1 MGGVIRNLLL
11 QGEVRLRGGER
22 AVAAQHHAAA
32 VGIIAAAA
40 ARSGEAA
47 AERGG
52 HMLVVELVHLA
63 VGIEVAGFER
73 PAGLAGVAEAVA
85 EHDHVLP
92 QGKRRQ
98 SRNQGGG
105 EFAFHVFFLC
115 GCLFYLWPLV
125 GGEVILTGFTGFDNQ
140 RMPGK
145 CFYVV
150 EKWVEAAASQ
160 NGGWCY
166 PMQFLGC
173 LHG

>member
-1 MGGVIRNLLL
+1 MQAFRAHALGGVIRNLLL

-73 PAGLAGVAEAVA
+73 PAGLAGVAEAAPNTTTFCPKASADRAAIRAAVS
-85 EHDHVLP
+85 L
-92 QGKRRQ
+92 RFMF
-98 SRNQGGG
+98 SS
-105 EFAFHVFFLC
+105 F
-115 GCLFYLWPLV
+115 V
-125 GGEVILTGFTGFDNQ
+125 GV
-140 RMPGK
+140 
-145 CFYVV
+145 CFIYGRLLAVR
-150 EKWVEAAASQ
+150 
-160 NGGWCY
+160 
-166 PMQFLGC
+166 
-173 LHG
+173 